1 MCNSPRLISQIWSV
15 TGKTEKLMMR
25 KDLWIMLSVKTNKQD
40 NYHVNKNDYSSDN
53 QPASP
58 GSRRLQVARNHHD
71 TSSLFELIV

>member
-1 MCNSPRLISQIWSV
+1 MVDLSDMEWV
-15 TGKTEKLMMR
+15 TGKTEKLMTR
-25 KDLWIMLSVKTNKQD
+25 KDLWNMLSVKTNKQD